1 MRRFNQ
7 WRLRKRS
14 RQLAA
19 SCKIKTLKK
28 YLNACAQI
36 KPERIDQTPLIAVD
50 LELTGLDA
58 QQNKIISIGWTLI
71 DNGRIKLG
79 SNQHLIISADH
90 LVGDSATIHQL
101 LDNEVVTGIPI
112 EAGLSALFEAA
123 AGRIWL
129 FHHAD
134 LDVAFIQVA
143 AKQWAEQ
150 KEGSMPMMTLDTL
163 QIELA
168 TRKRREIPV
177 KPGDLQLGHLRR
189 YYHLP
194 EYKGHN
200 ALIDALATA
209 ELMLAM
215 AARLSMNRA
224 LDLQP
229 YVKFV

>member
-1 MRRFNQ
+1 MHAFNQ
-7 WRLRKRS
+7 WRLRRRS
-14 RQLAA
+14 TKLAA
-19 SCKIKTLKK
+19 SCKIKTLQT

-36 KPERIDQTPLIAVD
+36 KSAQIDKTPIIAVD

-58 QQNKIISIGWTLI
+58 KQNKIISIGWTLI

-79 SNQHLIISADH
+79 SNRYLLISADH
-90 LVGDSATIHQL
+90 SVGDSAVIHEL
-101 LDNEVVTGIPI
+101 LDNEVEAGISI

-123 AGRIWL
+123 AGRVWL

-134 LDVAFIQVA
+134 LDVSFIQLA

-150 KEGSMPMMTLDTL
+150 KEGTIPMITLDTL

-177 KPGDLQLGHLRR
+177 KPGDLQLGQLRK
-189 YYHLP
+189 YYNLP
-194 EYKGHN
+194 DYKGHN
-200 ALIDALATA
+200 ALVDALATA

-215 AARLSMNRA
+215 ATRLNAKRV

-229 YVKFV
+229 YLKFV